1 MPVNVD
7 TEQVRA
13 LLERFED
20 FQEHL
25 HQETRAFLQELE
37 TFYEETKEELT
48 QTKQALQEAKEG
60 LARARAW
67 ENACEIALAAAYA
80 IPSPWCWGPIAA
92 ATAALALAV
101 EKREKWEQ
109 KVALLEEAVE
119 IYTEGLRRIQTILIE
134 EFCQQSRALHLAY
147 GQEHHTLC
155 MRALKAS
162 AIIEQEYMIP
172 PWIQKLYDKLQGLES
187 QLDPLIK
194 QTQIQ
199 AIHDQYRAFLEER
212 KEGFIVSEDETFK
225 TPFNDLN
232 LPVFPALFSTQLDL
246 KTLDNEK
253 PMLCF
258 YALKALQ
265 KALATST
272 ALQDMLSDEDK
283 DQINKGI
290 TPKGYLW
297 HFDPNPPLGTM
308 QLVREEVLLSVP
320 HTKGYPLWKEILP
333 QLQTQIGDL

>member
-25 HQETRAFLQELE
+25 YQETRAFLQELE
-37 TFYEETKEELT
+37 TFYGETKEELA
-48 QTKQALQEAKEG
+48 QTKKALQEAKEG

-67 ENACEIALAAAYA
+67 EVACEIALAIA
-80 IPSPWCWGPIAA
+80 IATEWGVWA
-92 ATAALALAV
+92 ATIALNIAV

-109 KVALLEEAVE
+109 KVALLEEAIE
-119 IYTEGLRRIQTILIE
+119 IYTEELRRIQTILIE
-134 EFCQQSRALHLAY
+134 EFCQQSRTLHLAY
-147 GQEHHTLC
+147 GQEHHELC

-272 ALQDMLSDEDK
+272 ALQDILSDEDK

>member
-25 HQETRAFLQELE
+25 YQETRAFLQELE
-37 TFYEETKEELT
+37 TFYGETKEELA
-48 QTKQALQEAKEG
+48 QTKKALQEAKEG

-67 ENACEIALAAAYA
+67 EVACEIALAIA
-80 IPSPWCWGPIAA
+80 IATEWGVWA
-92 ATAALALAV
+92 ATIALNIAV

-109 KVALLEEAVE
+109 KVALLEEAIE
-119 IYTEGLRRIQTILIE
+119 IYTEELRRIQTILIE
-134 EFCQQSRALHLAY
+134 EFCQQSRTLHLAY
-147 GQEHHTLC
+147 GQEHHELC

-162 AIIEQEYMIP
+162 TIIEQEYMIP

-232 LPVFPALFSTQLDL
+232 LPVFPALFSVSLDL
-246 KTLDNEK
+246 KDLDNEK

-265 KALATST
+265 KALATNT
-272 ALQDMLSDEDK
+272 TLQEILSDEDK
-283 DQINKGI
+283 EQINKGI

>member
-25 HQETRAFLQELE
+25 YQETRAFLQELE
-37 TFYEETKEELT
+37 TFYGETKEELA

-67 ENACEIALAAAYA
+67 EVACEIALAIA
-80 IPSPWCWGPIAA
+80 IATEWGVWA
-92 ATAALALAV
+92 ATIALNIAV
-101 EKREKWEQ
+101 EKRKKWEQ

-119 IYTEGLRRIQTILIE
+119 IYTEELRRIQTILIE

-232 LPVFPALFSTQLDL
+232 LPVFPALFSTKLDL

-265 KALATST
+265 KALSTST

>member
-25 HQETRAFLQELE
+25 YQETRAFLQELE
-37 TFYEETKEELT
+37 TFYGETKEELA
-48 QTKQALQEAKEG
+48 QTKKALQEAKEG

-67 ENACEIALAAAYA
+67 EVACEIALAIA
-80 IPSPWCWGPIAA
+80 IATEWGVWA
-92 ATAALALAV
+92 ATIALNIAV

-119 IYTEGLRRIQTILIE
+119 IYTEELRRIQTILIE
-134 EFCQQSRALHLAY
+134 EFCQQSRTLHLAY
-147 GQEHHTLC
+147 GQEHHELC

-162 AIIEQEYMIP
+162 TIIEQEYMIP

-232 LPVFPALFSTQLDL
+232 LPVFPALFSVSLDL
-246 KTLDNEK
+246 KDLDNEK

-265 KALATST
+265 KALATNT
-272 ALQDMLSDEDK
+272 TLQEILSDEDK
-283 DQINKGI
+283 EQINKGI

>member
-25 HQETRAFLQELE
+25 YQETRAFLQELE
-37 TFYEETKEELT
+37 TFYGETKEELA
-48 QTKQALQEAKEG
+48 QTKKALQEAKEG

-67 ENACEIALAAAYA
+67 EVACEIALAIA
-80 IPSPWCWGPIAA
+80 IATEWGVWA
-92 ATAALALAV
+92 ATIALNIAV

-109 KVALLEEAVE
+109 KVALLEEAIE
-119 IYTEGLRRIQTILIE
+119 IYTEELRRIQTILIE
-134 EFCQQSRALHLAY
+134 EFCQQSRTLHLAY
-147 GQEHHTLC
+147 GQEHHELC

-162 AIIEQEYMIP
+162 TIIEQEYMIP

-272 ALQDMLSDEDK
+272 ALQDILSDEDK

>member
-25 HQETRAFLQELE
+25 YQETRAFLQELE
-37 TFYEETKEELT
+37 TFYGETKEELA

-67 ENACEIALAAAYA
+67 EVACEIALAIA
-80 IPSPWCWGPIAA
+80 IATEWGVWA
-92 ATAALALAV
+92 ATIALNIAV
-101 EKREKWEQ
+101 EKRKKWEQ
-109 KVALLEEAVE
+109 KVVLLEEAVE
-119 IYTEGLRRIQTILIE
+119 IYTEELRRIQTILIE
-134 EFCQQSRALHLAY
+134 EFCQQSRTLHLAY
-147 GQEHHTLC
+147 GQEHHELC

-162 AIIEQEYMIP
+162 TIIEQEYMIP